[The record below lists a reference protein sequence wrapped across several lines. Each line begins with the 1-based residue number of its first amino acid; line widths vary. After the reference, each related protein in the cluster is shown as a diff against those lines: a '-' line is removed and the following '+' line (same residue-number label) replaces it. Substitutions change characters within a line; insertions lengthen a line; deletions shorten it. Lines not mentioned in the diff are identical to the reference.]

1 MLQQSWLKNKHCVIN
16 EQKGGVCTKLLT
28 KNNVFNIFLIGI
40 LFLSLLMVSS
50 SLGYLWDP
58 PAQVLLYHSLFYA
71 LWMGFLSSTLVLFGV
86 RVIDDLSSNH
96 NWPQKTNRRINY
108 GLFSLAILIVI
119 ILIRHLMSKA

>member
-1 MLQQSWLKNKHCVIN
+1 
-16 EQKGGVCTKLLT
+16 
-28 KNNVFNIFLIGI
+28 
-40 LFLSLLMVSS
+40 
-50 SLGYLWDP
+50 
-58 PAQVLLYHSLFYA
+58 
-71 LWMGFLSSTLVLFGV
+71 MGFLSSTLVLFGV